1 MSGSLAV
8 RCTAYLPKL
17 VHMTDKSI
25 AQNEADGVLKHDQK
39 PKQQIEE
46 AAGAACEKSPTAA
59 EKTCSPAEVWAQIS
73 ATVFHKGAM
82 AAPDKSEST
91 VKLPGLEF
99 EHPRLEVKSFV
110 ALLTE
115 TFKPGGA
122 HYLHTGP
129 GHFEKFFEHLRTSA
143 FDRQPQADRHA
154 VLPSHSNWLREAV
167 EKKLVEKANPFS
179 SIVQVGLSDDGGTG
193 IKSKVNIFEPT
204 LSGKVDSAANGEK
217 NTVGAASVPV
227 NPFQALNRVALK
239 DEQNAGAVEVKTVAP
254 PVVKS
259 ALTTGEGGVHSST
272 QTVSS
277 AKGESGPSGL
287 HTVNLP
293 VSSQKH
299 TIDRSDSLAVLNQT
313 LSLQPQI
320 PTIFFNQLLVKEPDG
335 NRKALAEPLLSN
347 ANSAEN
353 QGVVGSAALKVATL
367 YKAPVVLEGTLN
379 PSVAATKLQ
388 GDTHLPVNTVQPGKE
403 AVAVSLSESQALP
416 VRFELPTIFFG
427 QLVVREPES
436 NRKVVAENLPVK
448 PLPAETGAPFAAV
461 TQVALKEEGILDQT
475 GRKLV
480 AEPLSQ
486 IVAAGTVVKAGSFPS
501 ESVSLPAPAVKTGAE
516 LPLTVTSVQV
526 RAGVQNVA
534 LTRLEEPSLPVQYQ
548 IPGIVFS
555 QLLVKNPDSLPRMVG
570 EPVKVVGVGTNAV
583 GREVESQVAVS
594 NLPLRIETTR
604 AGNTEAAT
612 AAPLEPTAVVKTEL
626 LPVKANVNANVNVNV
641 NVNLLAGSNPFAAV
655 TQVAL
660 KEEAIVDNIGRKVV
674 SESISQNLA
683 VGPVV
688 RTGQLAGEVTVN
700 PHVTA
705 ANPGKI
711 VETTLAASPSNVAKE
726 SVGTVRLEGQALP
739 YQNQV
744 PTIAFNQLLVK
755 EPDTLRKTAS
765 EPVLSQ
771 SSGSTLVNRVIEPT
785 SLANPSSGLETN
797 RSVDTSNKTTDRMD
811 QVVVVKAP
819 PLESNAN
826 PFRTFAQLTLKED
839 SIADST
845 GNKVVLETLPQA
857 QAVALQGQTVYKVP
871 LPSNDGNTSLGAPV
885 QVAARSVGDG
895 NVTALPV
902 TVSPRTVQEADLP
915 SKGQA
920 VPVLYQVPTLVA
932 TQLLVKD
939 PEAQLRRNWQEPVAA
954 VQVVAV
960 NTVTNRVEPS
970 LGLTQT
976 GAAIND
982 KIEPSALKVQPA
994 QVAANPFQSAAQVA
1008 LREDAV
1014 VDRTGK
1020 AVEPVVPVFS
1030 GSTVRIAENTVGA
1043 KVENTVPAPQIQNLS
1058 QPATPTILVGQLVV
1072 KEPEP
1077 PARKSSV
1084 ESTTLVANAGE
1095 QQGSLVSQNPQTV
1108 VAQRNE
1114 QPFSGNRLGTDTKVV
1129 ALPETTA
1136 PDKVEPPVVA
1146 KPVVVP
1152 VHSNPFQAVMQVALK
1167 EDAIVDNSG
1176 KKVVVEPVASSTLT
1190 TSVPVAAKTALTTTE
1205 TVAAAPVNRN
1215 LTSAAEGSS
1224 GQNVVAKVAVAD
1236 NSTAVRVADGNTVAK
1251 VENVGNVG
1259 NGVLSPQAPT
1269 ILASQLLV
1277 KEPEPTVRRNTSE
1290 PLPVLTAVTESQG
1303 SRSSQTQTLP
1313 VVGNRLEPVTV
1324 AVRTDST
1331 AEKVETPVL
1340 AKAPLPP
1347 ANTNAN
1353 PFLALTQV
1361 ALKEDGI
1368 VDTSGK
1374 RVVAESLPQPVYGAP
1389 VLKPPVVAAG
1399 ESVATTT
1406 TATVTAT
1413 ASTTVSTAKTA
1424 VDGNNQAAGA
1434 AAGLR
1439 AVETVSSGK
1448 VESNPTVIREQ
1459 QPPTILASQLVVR
1472 EPEPLQRRNYVDTSS
1487 PSTISAESQNSRNL
1501 GQPLTVVSS
1510 NRVEPL
1516 PITNRVEPALPEKIE
1531 PTLAKAPLQPINTN
1545 ANPFLALTQVALKED
1560 GIVDNSGKKVVAEVL
1575 PQSSSGATVARMSV
1589 VTAGDTAAP
1598 TVIAATSVSSTKS
1611 AGEVTSPVT
1620 ATPSG
1625 LRAVETVSGGKLE
1638 SSSTVIREQQA
1649 PTILASQLVVKD
1661 PEQPRKNY
1669 VDSSQL
1675 LANSGEPQSLRNL
1688 GQPLPVPANRVDLQP
1703 NTTRVEAT
1711 LPEKSEPA
1719 LAKAP
1724 AVQTNPFH
1732 SVTQVALR
1740 EDGIADAGGK
1750 KIAFEPLV
1758 YTSIAPVLAR
1768 SVLAAADTSSAAP
1781 VPKPSAE
1788 PSTVASGRS
1797 GSETGVTRVENTVPG
1812 PLLVKEP
1819 LAVALPSSPKALT
1832 PGPTATSQ
1840 PGAKELA
1847 AESNLPLSVP
1857 SASSPASKAVS
1868 LANQLVGK
1876 EGPTG
1881 KGEAVVGVET
1891 VGAKAVAGPATAG
1904 GIGAAAVGS
1913 EGSAVVSKGDGV
1925 GSGKLDPATST
1936 TTKGE
1941 GTLTA
1946 KGDAL
1951 TTVKGDALTTAK
1963 SDTLSTVKGDALTTV
1978 KGDALTTA
1986 KGDALTTV
1994 KGDGLTTA
2002 KTDATGAVKS
2012 DGLTGKTVKV
2022 SETANVGNGRGLAD
2036 GTEKTTTGA
2045 DKGSLLPTGKGT
2057 TTVGVQTGE
2066 TVTGSVLVAG
2076 NGTGTAP
2083 SAKTRGEAVTPVKP
2097 EGSTVLVPLDTKIPG
2112 KVSVGG
2118 KETESNVSL
2127 DLTPA
2132 KTGFAGAGGGSSQPN
2147 TGTAATNMDP
2157 SGTTGGVAGGT
2168 GAAAGAGG
2176 SQSGN
2181 VDPTLVPAASQP
2193 VGSGAK
2199 TPFDMSLPP
2208 LEIVDAEAEAK
2219 LTSSRTDTDNGSKG
2233 FGSDDGSEPKAAPSS
2248 RIDLQTGRGK
2258 PEPSGDTKAGRREER
2273 GPRAEDLTAAFQ
2285 VLAEKRRSERKRKP
2299 QKKLVPVRKTKEES
2313 GYKPEKKRRCFI
2325 LKGDT
2330 LESLAAQYL
2339 GDSDL
2344 ASLIYEINA
2353 GFWWEKRRGGK
2364 IYLEFIP
2371 GTTIFLPTAEEIS
2384 NFRRKTSSGK
2394 VLHQFEY
2401 LTPERIRSLRQALKG
2416 GKDGA
2421 ESTGSKSLTEPEYG
2435 SEPAPALKLEQNEQT
2450 TLVNAS
2456 VSAAAEV
2463 KQAVETR
2470 KAVAYTASLK
2480 PYEGQS
2486 REEGTRKLL
2495 LGGGQASIVRLLSG
2509 CISDEALEAG
2519 SRISLDASG
2528 GQRESFSVARV
2539 EVLKDGIWLP
2549 VLEYLVGQDSVL
2561 KVYSLGG
2568 GERVIHLD
2576 LPPAVVRGMA
2586 LNDLNSNRLEYCR
2599 KFLLGRKL
2607 FC

>member
-1 MSGSLAV
+1 M
-8 RCTAYLPKL
+8 
-17 VHMTDKSI
+17 
-25 AQNEADGVLKHDQK
+25 
-39 PKQQIEE
+39 
-46 AAGAACEKSPTAA
+46 
-59 EKTCSPAEVWAQIS
+59 
-73 ATVFHKGAM
+73 
-82 AAPDKSEST
+82 
-91 VKLPGLEF
+91 
-99 EHPRLEVKSFV
+99 
-110 ALLTE
+110 
-115 TFKPGGA
+115 
-122 HYLHTGP
+122 
-129 GHFEKFFEHLRTSA
+129 
-143 FDRQPQADRHA
+143 
-154 VLPSHSNWLREAV
+154 
-167 EKKLVEKANPFS
+167 
-179 SIVQVGLSDDGGTG
+179 
-193 IKSKVNIFEPT
+193 
-204 LSGKVDSAANGEK
+204 
-217 NTVGAASVPV
+217 
-227 NPFQALNRVALK
+227 
-239 DEQNAGAVEVKTVAP
+239 
-254 PVVKS
+254 
-259 ALTTGEGGVHSST
+259 
-272 QTVSS
+272 
-277 AKGESGPSGL
+277 
-287 HTVNLP
+287 
-293 VSSQKH
+293 
-299 TIDRSDSLAVLNQT
+299 
-313 LSLQPQI
+313 
-320 PTIFFNQLLVKEPDG
+320 
-335 NRKALAEPLLSN
+335 SN

-353 QGVVGSAALKVATL
+353 QGVVGSAALKVETAKLTNATQVVAVTAGEGAVAAKGEPLTPKAVPEGNNPFAAVTQLILREDGFIDNAGRKLVLEPLGQALKVATL
-367 YKAPVVLEGTLN
+367 YKAPVVLEGTFN
-379 PSVAATKLQ
+379 PSAAATKLQ

-427 QLVVREPES
+427 QLVVRKPES

-448 PLPAETGAPFAAV
+448 PLTAETGAPFAAV

-755 EPDTLRKTAS
+755 EPDTIRKTAS

-954 VQVVAV
+954 VQVVVV

-1058 QPATPTILVGQLVV
+1058 QPATPTILAGQLVV

-1114 QPFSGNRLGTDTKVV
+1114 QPLSGNRLGTDTKVV

-1176 KKVVVEPVASSTLT
+1176 KKVVVEPLASSTLT

-1313 VVGNRLEPVTV
+1313 VVGNRIEPVTV

-1347 ANTNAN
+1347 ANSNAN

-1424 VDGNNQAAGA
+1424 VDGNNQAYGT

-1560 GIVDNSGKKVVAEVL
+1560 GIVDNSGKKVVAEAL
-1575 PQSSSGATVARMSV
+1575 PQSSSGATVARTSV

-1986 KGDALTTV
+1986 KSDALTTV

-2012 DGLTGKTVKV
+2012 DGLTGKTVKA

-2097 EGSTVLVPLDTKIPG
+2097 EGSAVLVPLDTKIPG